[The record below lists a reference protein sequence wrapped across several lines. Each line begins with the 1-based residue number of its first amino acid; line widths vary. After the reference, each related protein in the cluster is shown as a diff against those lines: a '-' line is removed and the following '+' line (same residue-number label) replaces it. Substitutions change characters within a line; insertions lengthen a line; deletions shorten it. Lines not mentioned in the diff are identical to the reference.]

1 MHYLIKFAK
10 MIDAIN
16 EWTGNV
22 FRFIVILLMLLVSY
36 EVIMRYI
43 LVRPS
48 EWGQEINGFLLLGL
62 IFLGGGYALLHDTHV
77 KVEIFYKKFSKR
89 TQAAIDLA
97 TSFFL
102 FAICIVLIWKGGE
115 VAWESFQKGVR
126 IPSTWA
132 PLMWPSQLLIPIGGA
147 LLGLQGIANW
157 IRNLLV
163 VLEFKIPEEL

>member
-1 MHYLIKFAK
+1 MDWVIKFIRIVDK
-10 MIDAIN
+10 IN
-16 EWTGNV
+16 ETTGNI
-22 FRFIVILLMLLVSY
+22 FRFIVVILMLLVSY

-43 LVRPS
+43 LVRPT

-62 IFLGGGYALLHDTHV
+62 TFLGAGYALLHDTHV

-89 TQAAIDLA
+89 TQAKIDLF

-102 FAICIVLIWKGGE
+102 FAICLVLIWKGGQ

-126 IPSTWA
+126 NPSTWA
-132 PLMWPSQLLIPIGGA
+132 PPLWPSQLLIPIGGT

-163 VLEFKIPEEL
+163 VMKFKIPEE

>member
-1 MHYLIKFAK
+1 MRWIGAPLSCGGNARKMYYLIKFAR

-62 IFLGGGYALLHDTHV
+62 TFLGGGY
-77 KVEIFYKKFSKR
+77 
-89 TQAAIDLA
+89 
-97 TSFFL
+97 
-102 FAICIVLIWKGGE
+102 
-115 VAWESFQKGVR
+115 
-126 IPSTWA
+126 
-132 PLMWPSQLLIPIGGA
+132 
-147 LLGLQGIANW
+147 GI
-157 IRNLLV
+157 
-163 VLEFKIPEEL
+163 KI